1 MWRSD
6 LHELVIRAFNNSFN
20 NNNCAS
26 NLQQGGRG
34 GGERGGGGCGYTVNW
49 ISKWMKFRY
58 AYPFWQK
65 KKKKMSISVFKRS
78 FNHHSSGIDV
88 IKKYWRILTRILSTK
103 SLEFRNKFKS
113 EITILWNIS
122 SCIKSY
128 IKSGWIVIILD

>member
-1 MWRSD
+1 MWQTCD
-6 LHELVIRAFNNSFN
+6 EVICMSSWYVRLIIVSITIIARQICNKG
-20 NNNCAS
+20 A
-26 NLQQGGRG
+26 GRRR
-34 GGERGGGGCGYTVNW
+34 EGGGCGYTVNW

-88 IKKYWRILTRILSTK
+88 IKKYWRILTRILSAK

-122 SCIKSY
+122 KY
-128 IKSGWIVIILD
+128 FELLLF

>member
-1 MWRSD
+1 MWQTCD
-6 LHELVIRAFNNSFN
+6 EVICMSSWYVRLIIVSITIIARQICNK
-20 NNNCAS
+20 
-26 NLQQGGRG
+26 GGGEEGRRG
-34 GGERGGGGCGYTVNW
+34 GGRCGYTVNW

-88 IKKYWRILTRILSTK
+88 IKKYWRILTRILSAK

-122 SCIKSY
+122 KY
-128 IKSGWIVIILD
+128 FELLLF